1 MIESW
6 LHVFTNSWILPK
18 WFKIKKSP
26 ISLEK
31 LSYGIY
37 KLIMLSLLGVVRHA
51 QACPKN
57 FKITNWPFKVF
68 WFFVVLVKS
77 EGNFYGGKICDL
89 KLAPQSRHFEA
100 FLKKLFIFSLK
111 WIKTI
116 FFYRYSVWEKSCFH
130 IIAQNAL
137 NQSDCRVIWLEILEY
152 MWYIYGKYVMM

>member
-1 MIESW
+1 MESDPW
-6 LHVFTNSWILPK
+6 KLKIDRILVACFHEFLDTPK
-18 WFKIKKSP
+18 VIQNKKSP

-77 EGNFYGGKICDL
+77 EGNFYGGRICV
-89 KLAPQSRHFEA
+89 
-100 FLKKLFIFSLK
+100 
-111 WIKTI
+111 T
-116 FFYRYSVWEKSCFH
+116 
-130 IIAQNAL
+130 
-137 NQSDCRVIWLEILEY
+137 
-152 MWYIYGKYVMM
+152 